1 MIIYLICLLVIGL
14 IIAWNIKKAPSD
26 KDLWERK
33 NKKNKDKYKY
43 K

>member
-26 KDLWERK
+26 KDFGERMSK
-33 NKKNKDKYKY
+33 L
-43 K
+43 

>member
-26 KDLWERK
+26 NDLWGEEEQEK
-33 NKKNKDKYKY
+33 
-43 K
+43 

>member
-26 KDLWERK
+26 KDLWK
-33 NKKNKDKYKY
+33 NKKNKYKY